1 MRLGGLG
8 VQFAPY
14 QVPVPDHQEQVH
26 QHGWQVDVPVPVTE
40 NNAQVPSWQE
50 QTPAPVHHA
59 RLADQ
64 LVHVHKQRKHVHAPV
79 PDVQMLTKEYL
90 PLFLSSTASQPIS
103 NYFLLLDKPLS
114 TKELF

>member
-8 VQFAPY
+8 VHHAPY

-50 QTPAPVHHA
+50 QTPVHHA

-79 PDVQMLTKEYL
+79 PDVQMLTKE
-90 PLFLSSTASQPIS
+90 Q
-103 NYFLLLDKPLS
+103 
-114 TKELF
+114 ELFSPPGQASIHKGTFLRILCPIGG

>member
-8 VQFAPY
+8 VHHAPY

-26 QHGWQVDVPVPVTE
+26 YNGWQVDVPVPVRE
-40 NNAQVPSWQE
+40 NNAQVPSRQE
-50 QTPAPVHHA
+50 QTPVHHA

-79 PDVQMLTKEYL
+79 PDVQMLSKEYL